1 MNKPF
6 FFVAAV
12 SILLFTYLTL
22 NSTIHW
28 LNSQPSAPEEKFVVA
43 DTYNDRCDVVRYTPT
58 NASRYTYFLD
68 CKK

>member
-22 NSTIHW
+22 NSTINW
-28 LNSQPSAPEEKFVVA
+28 LKSQQSPPDQKFEVV
-43 DTYNDRCDVVRYTPT
+43 DRYDNRCDVVRYTPT
-58 NASRYTYFLD
+58 NAARYTYFLD
-68 CKK
+68 CRK